1 MGIRRLLLWIGAGL
15 ISLSACLVGC
25 LYWSFIRS
33 DTIHI
38 THTKPQFDISP
49 SGKTIAIAYRE
60 KRNDA
65 LLVFRYPFSAAE
77 KVVQVSGNIVEVC
90 LLNDNQ
96 AVVSVRKRRDRQ
108 SSERYVYLVKL
119 DTGTMRRIT
128 SETRIWEANI
138 LRVSED
144 KFIFRKY
151 SIRIYPNPL
160 GWEIYGL
167 EKSALIFDTGSEET
181 IPLTSNIDYIFSIV
195 QILRD
200 KRFVVLS
207 YYTHQGKRW
216 LLAELDKP
224 IDYSDARI
232 VRRHHLPIYS
242 ESLIADENGR
252 FFFYLVNDLDKNTYE
267 IHCFDRERNETNRIV
282 VFNNR
287 IEQMRCIGKTLFFL
301 TDSGYES
308 LWRIRLD
315 GTELRRVADIRDFVS
330 DMP

>member
-1 MGIRRLLLWIGAGL
+1 
-15 ISLSACLVGC
+15 
-25 LYWSFIRS
+25 
-33 DTIHI
+33 
-38 THTKPQFDISP
+38 
-49 SGKTIAIAYRE
+49 
-60 KRNDA
+60 
-65 LLVFRYPFSAAE
+65 
-77 KVVQVSGNIVEVC
+77 
-90 LLNDNQ
+90 
-96 AVVSVRKRRDRQ
+96 
-108 SSERYVYLVKL
+108 
-119 DTGTMRRIT
+119 MRRIT

-144 KFIFRKY
+144 KFIFRQY

-252 FFFYLVNDLDKNTYE
+252 FFFYLVNDPDKNTYE

>member
-1 MGIRRLLLWIGAGL
+1 LLLWIGAGL

-38 THTKPQFDISP
+38 THTKPQLDISP

-96 AVVSVRKRRDRQ
+96 AVVSVRKRRDRR

-144 KFIFRKY
+144 KFIFRQY
-151 SIRIYPNPL
+151 SIQIYPNPL

-207 YYTHQGKRW
+207 CYTHQSKRW

-252 FFFYLVNDLDKNTYE
+252 FFFYLVNDPDKNTYE
-267 IHCFDRERNETNRIV
+267 IHCLDRERNETNRIV